1 MAVDYLSALN
11 TKGSGLNI
19 TQIVDSLVNAEKIP
33 QSELINKK
41 INEKNTSISAI
52 GEIKS
57 AMSNFSSTVKA
68 LKGATAYNPSSNSS
82 SLSISITDSAKA
94 RSLNSSVNVTSLAA
108 GQTLAFTG
116 FSSTTS
122 AVGAGSLTLQRGDW
136 SSGSFVSSS
145 TVSSQVLN
153 VSATD
158 TLASLRDN
166 INAMNYGV
174 TASILGSG
182 DGTYNL
188 VLKSETGSENALRIT
203 ATETPSG
210 SGLAAIDNTTTNGS
224 KQTIAGSNATIVVDG
239 MTLTRTSNTITD
251 LFDGYEVNLIS
262 TTSSAAKLTS
272 SVDVE
277 TAKVNMNAYIDSINT
292 LKKIFNEKTFRGSST
307 QEAGELSS
315 DSVINGI
322 KKQIDLYLSNGLP
335 GFGENSLYLSN
346 LGART
351 EKDGTLSLS
360 SSLFEKEIKNN
371 PSTYDA
377 IFNSTYSSSSTLLSV
392 SGGTNKPPKAGSYA
406 FEMTAY
412 VAGALT
418 GLNSTDSTP
427 EVTSSNNTIQVTVD
441 GVSTG
446 VLTIPASHYSSQGAL
461 ATAIQTAIN
470 SDSNLTSVGNS
481 VIVSYENGSYT
492 IKSASK
498 GASTS
503 VVLDAIGTNLDGFLK
518 MNGSADAD
526 DIGSSQTG
534 TASTA
539 ITFNGS
545 SSFITSTDADG
556 LVDAESIVGAGDLT
570 IDGSQDSLASSGL
583 NSFITINSTNNLSGV
598 QFSITGTDI
607 DGNAI
612 SEVITGPTAGATVT
626 SSNIFRTIT
635 KIETDGSASSV
646 NVGTKSVFV
655 NLEGKRAS
663 ITSAGGNESSVSF
676 TVLGTDM
683 NGNAQTEVIT
693 GPAASATVIG
703 LKTFKTISSI
713 TPDTNTSG
721 SITLGYSGV
730 GITTD
735 GVTGS
740 ATLNTVAMV
749 ADVTNNIFS
758 MSTGDAAG
766 LKVQYSGLG
775 ANASVYYG
783 ESSVDI
789 LTFYID
795 DILSS
800 SNSLIS
806 DRLTRL
812 NKDLVSQNTML
823 SDLDSQ
829 YESIRDRYMVQFTA
843 MEQAVTSLKSTG
855 DYLTNLFKAMNKD
868 D

>member
-41 INEKNTSISAI
+41 ITEKSTSISAI

-94 RSLNSSVNVTSLAA
+94 TSLNSSVNVTSLAA

-116 FSSTTS
+116 FSATTS
-122 AVGAGSLTLQRGDW
+122 VVGAGSLTLQRGDW

-158 TLASLRDN
+158 TLSSLRDN
-166 INAMNYGV
+166 INALNYGV

-203 ATETPSG
+203 ATESPSG
-210 SGLAAIDNTTTNGS
+210 SGLAAIDNTTTNSS

-239 MTLTRTSNTITD
+239 MTLTRTSNKITD

-277 TAKVNMNAYIDSINT
+277 TAKANMNAYIDSINT
-292 LKKIFNEKTFRGSST
+292 LKKIFNQKTFRGSST

-322 KKQIDLYLSNGLP
+322 KKQIDFYLSNGLP
-335 GFGENSLYLSN
+335 GFGENSLFLSN

-392 SGGTNKPPKAGSYA
+392 SGGVNKPPKAGSYA

-503 VVLDAIGTNLDGFLK
+503 VVLDAVGTNLDSFLK
-518 MNGSADAD
+518 MNGSADLD
-526 DIGSSQTG
+526 NIGANQAGLSNTAMTLDG
-534 TASTA
+534 TSVTA
-539 ITFNGS
+539 TEI
-545 SSFITSTDADG
+545 DG
-556 LVDAESIVGAGDLT
+556 LVKEESLGSAGDLT
-570 IDGSQDSLASSGL
+570 ISGSQAGLASSGL
-583 NSFITINSTNNLSGV
+583 NSFITINSSNDLSGV

-612 SEVITGPTAGATVT
+612 SEVVTGPSAGATVT
-626 SSNIFRTIT
+626 SSNIFRTIS
-635 KIETDGSASSV
+635 KIETDGAVNSV
-646 NVGTKSVFV
+646 NVGSKSVFV
-655 NLEGKRAS
+655 DLNGKRAS
-663 ITSAGGNESSVSF
+663 ITSSGGNESAVSF
-676 TVLGTDM
+676 TVVGTDM

-703 LKTFKTISSI
+703 LKTFKTISSV
-713 TPDTNTSG
+713 TPDSNS
-721 SITLGYSGV
+721 SNRLTLGYSGA

-740 ATLNTVAMV
+740 ATLDSVAMV

-758 MSTGDAAG
+758 ITSGDATG

-783 ESSVDI
+783 ESSVDR

>member
-41 INEKNTSISAI
+41 ITEKNTSISAI

-68 LKGATAYNPSSNSS
+68 LRGATAYNPTSNSS

-94 RSLNSSVNVTSLAA
+94 KSLNSSVNVTSLAA

-116 FSSTTS
+116 FSGTTS
-122 AVGAGSLTLQRGDW
+122 VVGAGSLTLQRGDW

-158 TLASLRDN
+158 TLSSLRDN
-166 INAMNYGV
+166 INALNYGV
-174 TASILGSG
+174 TASIIGSG

-203 ATETPSG
+203 ATESPSG
-210 SGLAAIDNTTTNGS
+210 SGLAAIDNTTTNAS
-224 KQTIAGSNATIVVDG
+224 KQTIAGSDATIVVDG

-272 SVDVE
+272 SIDVE
-277 TAKVNMNAYIDSINT
+277 TAKANMNAYIESINT

-335 GFGENSLYLSN
+335 GFGENSLFLSN

-392 SGGTNKPPKAGSYA
+392 SGGINKPPKAGSYA

-481 VIVSYENGSYT
+481 VIVSYENGSYI

-503 VVLDAIGTNLDGFLK
+503 VVLDAVGTNLDSFLK
-518 MNGSADAD
+518 MNGSADLD
-526 DIGSSQTG
+526 NIGANQAGLSNTAMTLDG
-534 TASTA
+534 TSVTA
-539 ITFNGS
+539 TEI
-545 SSFITSTDADG
+545 DG
-556 LVDAESIVGAGDLT
+556 LVKEETLGSAGDLT
-570 IDGSQDSLASSGL
+570 ISGSQAGLASSGL
-583 NSFITINSTNNLSGV
+583 NSFITINSSNDLSGV

-612 SEVITGPTAGATVT
+612 SELVTGPTAGATVT
-626 SSNIFRTIT
+626 SSNIFRTIS
-635 KIETDGSASSV
+635 KIETDGAVNSV
-646 NVGTKSVFV
+646 NVGSKSVFV
-655 NLEGKRAS
+655 DLNGKRAS
-663 ITSAGGNESSVSF
+663 ITSAGGNESAVSF
-676 TVLGTDM
+676 TVVGTDM

-703 LKTFKTISSI
+703 LKTFKTISSV
-713 TPDTNTSG
+713 TPDSNS
-721 SITLGYSGV
+721 SNRLTLGYSGA

-740 ATLNTVAMV
+740 ATLDSVAMV

-758 MSTGDAAG
+758 ITSGDATG

-783 ESSVDI
+783 ESSVDR

-823 SDLDSQ
+823 SDLDTQ

>member
-41 INEKNTSISAI
+41 ITEKNTSISAI

-57 AMSNFSSTVKA
+57 AMSNFSSTVKS
-68 LKGATAYNPSSNSS
+68 LRGATAYNPSSNSS

-94 RSLNSSVNVTSLAA
+94 KSLNSSVNVTSLAA

-116 FSSTTS
+116 FSATTS
-122 AVGAGSLTLQRGDW
+122 VVGAGSLTLQRGDW

-158 TLASLRDN
+158 TLSSLRDN
-166 INAMNYGV
+166 INALNYGV

-503 VVLDAIGTNLDGFLK
+503 VVLDAIGTNLDSFLK
-518 MNGSADAD
+518 INGSADLD
-526 DIGSSQTG
+526 NIGANQAGLSNTAMTLDG
-534 TASTA
+534 TSVTA
-539 ITFNGS
+539 TEI
-545 SSFITSTDADG
+545 DG
-556 LVDAESIVGAGDLT
+556 LVKEESLGSAGDIT
-570 IDGSQDSLASSGL
+570 ISGSQAGLASSGL
-583 NSFITINSTNNLSGV
+583 NSFITINSSNNLSGV

-612 SEVITGPTAGATVT
+612 SEVVTGPTAGATVM
-626 SSNIFRTIT
+626 SSNIFRTIS
-635 KIETDGSASSV
+635 KIETDGAVNSV
-646 NVGTKSVFV
+646 NVGSKSVFV
-655 NLEGKRAS
+655 DLNGKRAS
-663 ITSAGGNESSVSF
+663 ITSAGGNESGVSF
-676 TVLGTDM
+676 TVVGTDM
-683 NGNAQTEVIT
+683 NGNAQTEVIS

-703 LKTFKTISSI
+703 LKTFKTISSV
-713 TPDTNTSG
+713 TPDSNS
-721 SITLGYSGV
+721 SNRLTLGYSGA

-740 ATLNTVAMV
+740 ATLDSVAMV

-783 ESSVDI
+783 ESSVDR

>member
-41 INEKNTSISAI
+41 ITEKSTSISAI

-94 RSLNSSVNVTSLAA
+94 TSLNSSVNVTSLAA

-116 FSSTTS
+116 FSATTS
-122 AVGAGSLTLQRGDW
+122 VVGAGSLTLQRGDW

-158 TLASLRDN
+158 TLSSLRDN
-166 INAMNYGV
+166 INALNYGV
-174 TASILGSG
+174 TASIIGSG

-203 ATETPSG
+203 ATESPSG
-210 SGLAAIDNTTTNGS
+210 SGLAAIDNTTTNSS

-239 MTLTRTSNTITD
+239 MTLTRTSNKITD

-277 TAKVNMNAYIDSINT
+277 TAKANMNAYIDSINT

-322 KKQIDLYLSNGLP
+322 KKQFDLYLSNGLP
-335 GFGENSLYLSN
+335 GFGENSLFLSN

-392 SGGTNKPPKAGSYA
+392 SGGVNKPPKAGSYA

-503 VVLDAIGTNLDGFLK
+503 VVLDAIGTNLDSFLK
-518 MNGSADAD
+518 INGSADLD
-526 DIGSSQTG
+526 NIGANQAGLSNTAMTLDG
-534 TASTA
+534 TSVTA
-539 ITFNGS
+539 TEI
-545 SSFITSTDADG
+545 DG
-556 LVDAESIVGAGDLT
+556 LVKEETLGSAGDLT
-570 IDGSQDSLASSGL
+570 ISGSQAGLASSGL
-583 NSFITINSTNNLSGV
+583 NSFITINSSNDLSGV

-612 SEVITGPTAGATVT
+612 SEVVTGPSAGATVT
-626 SSNIFRTIT
+626 TSNIFRTIS
-635 KIETDGSASSV
+635 KIETDGAVNSV
-646 NVGTKSVFV
+646 NVGSKSVFV
-655 NLEGKRAS
+655 DLNGKRAS
-663 ITSAGGNESSVSF
+663 ITSAGGNESAVSF
-676 TVLGTDM
+676 TVVGTDM

-693 GPAASATVIG
+693 GPAASASVIG

-713 TPDTNTSG
+713 TPNTNTSG
-721 SITLGYSGV
+721 SITLGYTGV

-740 ATLNTVAMV
+740 ATLDSVAMV

-758 MSTGDAAG
+758 ITSGDATG

-775 ANASVYYG
+775 QNASVYYG
-783 ESSVDI
+783 ESSVDR

-823 SDLDSQ
+823 SDLDTQ

>member
-136 SSGSFVSSS
+136 SSGSFVSRS

>member
-41 INEKNTSISAI
+41 ITEKNTSISAI

-57 AMSNFSSTVKA
+57 AMSNFSSTVKS
-68 LKGATAYNPSSNSS
+68 LRGATAYNPSSNSS

-94 RSLNSSVNVTSLAA
+94 KSLNSSVNVTSLAA

-116 FSSTTS
+116 FSATTS
-122 AVGAGSLTLQRGDW
+122 VVGAGSLTLQRGDW

-158 TLASLRDN
+158 TLSSLRDN
-166 INAMNYGV
+166 INALNYGV

-503 VVLDAIGTNLDGFLK
+503 VVLDAIGTNLDSFLK
-518 MNGSADAD
+518 MNGSADLD
-526 DIGSSQTG
+526 NIGANQAGLSNTAMTLDG
-534 TASTA
+534 TSVTA
-539 ITFNGS
+539 TEI
-545 SSFITSTDADG
+545 DG
-556 LVDAESIVGAGDLT
+556 LVKEESLGSAGDIT
-570 IDGSQDSLASSGL
+570 ISGSQAGLASSGL
-583 NSFITINSTNNLSGV
+583 NSFITINSSNNLSGV

-612 SEVITGPTAGATVT
+612 SEVVTGPTAGATVM
-626 SSNIFRTIT
+626 SSNIFRTIS
-635 KIETDGSASSV
+635 KIETDGAVNSV
-646 NVGTKSVFV
+646 NVGSKSVFV
-655 NLEGKRAS
+655 DLNGKRAS
-663 ITSAGGNESSVSF
+663 ITSAGGNESGVSF
-676 TVLGTDM
+676 TVVGTDM
-683 NGNAQTEVIT
+683 NGNAQTEVIS

-703 LKTFKTISSI
+703 LKTFKTISSV
-713 TPDTNTSG
+713 TPDSNS
-721 SITLGYSGV
+721 SNRLTLGYSGA

-740 ATLNTVAMV
+740 ATLDSVAMV

-783 ESSVDI
+783 ESSVDR